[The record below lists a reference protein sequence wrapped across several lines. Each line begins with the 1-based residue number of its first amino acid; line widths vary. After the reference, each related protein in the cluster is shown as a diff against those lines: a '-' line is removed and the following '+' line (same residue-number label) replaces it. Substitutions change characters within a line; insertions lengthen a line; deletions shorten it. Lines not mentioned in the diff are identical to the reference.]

1 MIRGSFLARRVNSTR
16 LLLVTIML
24 TVLVTAALGAAL
36 ASFAA
41 QGLPQAVR
49 ARLARS
55 PALSIAISGTLTT
68 TQVPPASRIVRAAVG
83 GALAGV
89 PYQLDQALWSD
100 QLRLAAP
107 PGGKT
112 VPLVEVAAPAQI
124 QARSVLTAG
133 TWPAPARSGQPF
145 GVALPAEA
153 AEQLHARIGT
163 ILRPRDQVTGARIP
177 LQVTGLYRPRD
188 AGSQYWGIDLI
199 ARSGISITPPAIGG
213 QPRVVSYGPAVA
225 SPAAF
230 GPGRLAVGGVSWIVL
245 PGAAGI
251 RDGDLSGLAGKIS
264 QAVTSLQGNNGLY
277 GAQVSSGLPQLLSG
291 LATSLVVA
299 KSLLA
304 ISALQLALLAAVA
317 LGLAARLLASHREEE
332 VALLTARGATRWQ
345 LARPSLAETMLFGG
359 AAAAAGVL
367 AGTRLAA
374 LLVPAI
380 EPNAGISLSGIPA
393 SAWWAA
399 LAVLALA
406 ATVVLWPALRPVT
419 PGAARVRTGRQ
430 AALAGAARVGAD
442 LALLALALLAVWELR
457 TYSAVAQPAGGGIGI
472 DPVIAMAPALAL
484 AAAAVIPLRLLPA
497 AARLIER
504 VAARG
509 RRLAAALAGWEI
521 SRRPVRQSGPVLLV
535 IIATAAATLAL
546 AQYQTWRHSAADQ
559 SAFAVGADSRAD
571 LLEPLPLAAAGAI
584 AQSPGVRAAMP
595 VSQVSAGSAGELL
608 AVDARAAAATV
619 LLRSD
624 LSPYPARQLWARLV
638 PAQAPAGLAVPG
650 RPAELQITASLVP
663 GSAALSPGPAAVT
676 ASIQDADGIVY
687 VVGAGSLPADGRV
700 HALTAELSPA
710 RQAAYPL
717 RLLGLSLSYNL
728 PPYQPS
734 RGAFRPAGP
743 GGPARLVISG
753 LATQPGGA
761 PFAAGRA
768 LASWSATVSSI
779 GLAGARAPAN
789 AALAASAGAPPALTS
804 WQPAGGAQQLG
815 FTPGY
820 TPSVAALAASS
831 TPDAGFVGQLT
842 ITARPPAGPV
852 PAIATASFLRSSNSQ
867 VGRVL
872 PVPVNGV
879 TIPVWIA
886 AAVRAFPTVG
896 AGGALIVDQAP
907 VQAILASQAV
917 YPLPVTEWWLAGTNG
932 AVPAA
937 LRGVSVTGR
946 AGQAAALVGNSLSAL
961 PRQAALAIG
970 LAAMLLAV
978 IGFSVSVA
986 ASVRARRA
994 ESAVLSALGVARPAQ
1009 AGQLCLEQLMLSGP
1023 AAAVGLLVGAGLA
1036 WLLVPAITLTIGA
1049 ARPFP
1054 PVLVQIPVG
1063 WAVLLAAAVA
1073 ALPVLAAAAS
1083 IARRPDPAGELRAA
1097 EAS

>member
-1 MIRGSFLARRVNSTR
+1 MIRGSFLARRANSTR
-16 LLLVTIML
+16 LLLITIML

-41 QGLPQAVR
+41 QSLPQAVR
-49 ARLARS
+49 AQLARS
-55 PALSIAISGTLTT
+55 PSLSIAISGSLTT
-68 TQVPPASRIVRAAVG
+68 AQVPAASRIVRAAVSS
-83 GALAGV
+83 ALAGV

-100 QLRLAAP
+100 QLHLAAP
-107 PGGKT
+107 PGSKT
-112 VPLVEVAAPAQI
+112 IPLVEVAAPGQI
-124 QARSVLTAG
+124 RARAVLTAG
-133 TWPAPARSGQPF
+133 AWPAPARPGQPL
-145 GVALPAEA
+145 GVALPVLA
-153 AEQLHARIGT
+153 AEQLRARLGT

-188 AGSQYWGIDLI
+188 SGSQYWGIDLI
-199 ARSGISITPPAIGG
+199 ARSGISIAPSEIGG

-230 GPGRLAVGGVSWIVL
+230 GPGRLAVGEVSWIVL
-245 PGAAGI
+245 PSAAGI
-251 RDGDLSGLAGKIS
+251 RDGDLSSLAGKIS

-291 LATSLVVA
+291 LATNLVVA
-299 KSLLA
+299 KSLLV

-345 LARPSLAETMLFGG
+345 LAWPSLAETVLFGG

-367 AGTRLAA
+367 VGTRLAA
-374 LLVPAI
+374 VLVAAT
-380 EPNAGISLSGIPA
+380 EPNAGIRLSGIPA

-406 ATVVLWPALRPVT
+406 ATVVLWPAVRPVT
-419 PGAARVRTGRQ
+419 PGAARVRSGRQ
-430 AALAGAARVGAD
+430 AALASMIRVGAD

-457 TYSAVAQPAGGGIGI
+457 TYSAVAQPAAGGIGI

-546 AQYQTWRHSAADQ
+546 AQYQTWRRSAADQ
-559 SAFAVGADSRAD
+559 AAFAVGADSRAD
-571 LLEPLPLAAAGAI
+571 LLEPLPPGAAGAI
-584 AQSPGVRAAMP
+584 ARSPGVRAAMP
-595 VSQVSAGSAGELL
+595 VSRVSAESSGELL
-608 AVDARAAAATV
+608 AVDPRTAPATV

-624 LSPYPARQLWARLV
+624 LSPYPARQLWTRLV

-650 RPAELQITASLVP
+650 RPAQLEIMASLVP

-687 VVGAGSLPADGRV
+687 VVSAGSLPADGRV
-700 HALTAELSPA
+700 HTLDAEFSPT

-728 PPYQPS
+728 SPYRPS
-734 RGAFRPAGP
+734 RGAFQPAGP

-753 LATQPGGA
+753 LAARPGGE
-761 PFAAGRA
+761 PSAAGRA
-768 LASWSATVSSI
+768 LASWSAAVSSI
-779 GLAGARAPAN
+779 GVTGVGAPTS
-789 AALAASAGAPPALTS
+789 AAIADSAGAAPTLVS
-804 WQPAGGAQQLG
+804 WGRRPCAAVRVLARLQPVPGGASRQLH
-815 FTPGY
+815 
-820 TPSVAALAASS
+820 
-831 TPDAGFVGQLT
+831 PDAGFNGQVT
-842 ITARPPAGPV
+842 MTARAPGRAG
-852 PAIATASFLRSSNSQ
+852 PAIATASFLRSITPRSAGSCRCRSTASRSRC
-867 VGRVL
+867 GRRRRAR
-872 PVPVNGV
+872 VPDRRHRG
-879 TIPVWIA
+879 
-886 AAVRAFPTVG
+886 RGHCGSG
-896 AGGALIVDQAP
+896 AGAGHPGQPGGI
-907 VQAILASQAV
+907 
-917 YPLPVTEWWLAGTNG
+917 PLPVTEWWLASTNG
-932 AVPAA
+932 VVPAV
-937 LRGVSVTGR
+937 LHGSSVTDQ
-946 AGQAAALVGNSLSAL
+946 AQQAAALVGNSLSAL
-961 PRQAALAIG
+961 PRQAA
-970 LAAMLLAV
+970 
-978 IGFSVSVA
+978 VA
-986 ASVRARRA
+986 SAWPRCCWPRSGSRSASRQHAGQARRERGAVRARR
-994 ESAVLSALGVARPAQ
+994 GQARPGRPALPGAADAER
-1009 AGQLCLEQLMLSGP
+1009 AGRRR
-1023 AAAVGLLVGAGLA
+1023 GLLIGAGLA
-1036 WLLVPAITLTIGA
+1036 WLLVPAITLTVGA

-1083 IARRPDPAGELRAA
+1083 IARRPDPAAELRAA

>member
-1 MIRGSFLARRVNSTR
+1 MIRGSFLARRANSTR

-41 QGLPQAVR
+41 QSLPQAVR
-49 ARLARS
+49 AQLARS
-55 PALSIAISGTLTT
+55 PSLSIAINGTFTT
-68 TQVPPASRIVRAAVG
+68 SQVPSAARIVRGAVG
-83 GALAGV
+83 SALSGV

-100 QLRLAAP
+100 QLHLAAP
-107 PGGKT
+107 PGSKAIS
-112 VPLVEVAAPAQI
+112 LVEVAAPGQI
-124 QARSVLTAG
+124 RGRAVLTAG
-133 TWPAPARSGQPF
+133 AWPAPARRGQPF
-145 GVALPAEA
+145 GVALPVLA
-153 AEQLHARIGT
+153 AQQLRARPGT

-177 LQVTGLYRPRD
+177 LRVTGLYRPRD

-199 ARSGISITPPAIGG
+199 ARSGISITPSEISGE
-213 QPRVVSYGPAVA
+213 PRVVSYGPAVA

-230 GPGRLAVGGVSWIVL
+230 GPGRLAVGEVSWIVL
-245 PGAAGI
+245 PSAAGI
-251 RDGDLSGLAGKIS
+251 PDGNLSGLAGRLG
-264 QAVTSLQGNNGLY
+264 QAVASLQGNNSLY

-299 KSLLA
+299 KSLLV

-345 LARPSLAETMLFGG
+345 LARPALAETVLFGG
-359 AAAAAGVL
+359 AAAVAGVL

-374 LLVPAI
+374 VLVAAT
-380 EPNAGISLSGIPA
+380 EPNAGVRLSGIPA
-393 SAWWAA
+393 AAWWVA

-406 ATVVLWPALRPVT
+406 AVVVLWPFARPVT
-419 PGAARVRTGRQ
+419 PGAARVRSGRQ
-430 AALAGAARVGAD
+430 AALAGIARAGAD

-457 TYSAVAQPAGGGIGI
+457 TYSAVAQPSGGSIGI

-484 AAAAVIPLRLLPA
+484 AAAAVIPLRLVPA

-521 SRRPVRQSGPVLLV
+521 SRRPVRQSGPILLV

-546 AQYQTWRHSAADQ
+546 AQYQTWRGSAADQ
-559 SAFAVGADSRAD
+559 AAFAVGADSRAD
-571 LLEPLPLAAAGAI
+571 LLEPLPPAAAGAI
-584 AQSPGVRAAMP
+584 PRSPGIRAAMP
-595 VSQVSAGSAGELL
+595 VSQVSTGSAGELL
-608 AVDARAAAATV
+608 AVDAHAAPATV

-624 LSPYPARQLWARLV
+624 LSPYPARQLWPRLL
-638 PAQAPAGLAVPG
+638 PAQAPTGLAVPG
-650 RPAELQITASLVP
+650 RPAQLEIMASLAP
-663 GSAALSPGPAAVT
+663 GSAASSPGPAAVT

-687 VVGAGSLPADGRV
+687 TIGADSLPADGRV

-717 RLLGLSLSYNL
+717 RLLGLSFSYNL
-728 PPYQPS
+728 APYRPS
-734 RGAFRPAGP
+734 GGVFRPARP

-753 LATQPGGA
+753 LAAGPGDA

-779 GLAGARAPAN
+779 GLNGVGAPAS
-789 AALAASAGAPPALTS
+789 AAIADSAGAPPALIS
-804 WQPAGGAQQLG
+804 WRPAGRAQQLA
-815 FTPGY
+815 FSPGY
-820 TPSVAALAASS
+820 TPSAAALAASF
-831 TPDAGFVGQLT
+831 TPDAGFFGQVT
-842 ITARPPAGPV
+842 ITAQPPAGPV

-872 PVPVNGV
+872 PVPVTGI
-879 TIPVWIA
+879 TIPVRIV

-896 AGGALIVDQAP
+896 AGAALIVDQAR
-907 VQAILASQAV
+907 VQAILASQAA
-917 YPLPVTEWWLAGTNG
+917 YPLPVTEWWLASTNG

-937 LRGVSVTGR
+937 LRGSSVTDR
-946 AGQAAALVGNSLSAL
+946 ADQAAALVGNSLSAL

-1023 AAAVGLLVGAGLA
+1023 AAVVGLLVGAGLA
-1036 WLLVPAITLTIGA
+1036 WLLVPAITLTVGA
-1049 ARPFP
+1049 GRPFP
-1054 PVLVQIPVG
+1054 PVVVQIPVG

-1083 IARRPDPAGELRAA
+1083 IARRSDPAAELRAA